1 MNKEERKEEALKL
14 KGDHKI
20 FLCILEDYPEGD
32 IENAAEIA
40 DLSECIEPGK
50 SNFLEEGDNRWTI
63 PDYTPD
69 WLYDIIDLY
78 GGCELME
85 SIFEFDSKETIK
97 ELAEICDV
105 VIKDADI

>member
-20 FLCILEDYPEGD
+20 YLCIEEDCPEMELEN
-32 IENAAEIA
+32 IAEVA
-40 DLSECIEPGK
+40 DLSECIEPENESESWG
-50 SNFLEEGDNRWTI
+50 I
-63 PDYTPD
+63 PDHTSD
-69 WLYDIIDLY
+69 WLYDILDLY

-85 SIFEFDSKETIK
+85 SIFTFDSKEIIA
-97 ELAEICDV
+97 ELSEICDV